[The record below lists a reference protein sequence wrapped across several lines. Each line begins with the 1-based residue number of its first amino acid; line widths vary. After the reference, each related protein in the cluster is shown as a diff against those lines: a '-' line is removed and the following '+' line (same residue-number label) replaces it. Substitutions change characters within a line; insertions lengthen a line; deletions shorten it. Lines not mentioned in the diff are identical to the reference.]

1 MSTTNTPADT
11 AGTTSPSSSVA
22 EPADSAGTTSGPTT
36 HRGSIRASGSLLG
49 WRTVDLLTVTF
60 LAVAFG
66 VAYWGYDAFYNS
78 PVISGLSFGFQ
89 PLWGLLAGP
98 WFLAGVVGG
107 LVIRRPG
114 AALFCE
120 FVAALVAMLI
130 GNTYGA
136 SGLLSGLLQG
146 LGAEAA
152 FLVLGYGG
160 FGLLAAALAGGLAA
174 PLEAVYEWFTWTAEW
189 SFPWK
194 LAYGGLMIVSG
205 VLVAGVGGW
214 ALTRALAVAGGL
226 GAFPAGQEVRERGAV
241 WRGAVRGHTPD

>member
-1 MSTTNTPADT
+1 MSSTNTPATSADT
-11 AGTTSPSSSVA
+11 PSAHTDTTTATTPAAGT
-22 EPADSAGTTSGPTT
+22 SGLA
-36 HRGSIRASGSLLG
+36 RRRSIRASGSLMS

-78 PVISGLSFGFQ
+78 PLISGLSFGFQ

-114 AALFCE
+114 AALLCE

-152 FLVLGYGG
+152 FLILGYGG
-160 FGLLAAALAGGLAA
+160 FGLFAAALAGGLAA
-174 PLEAVYEWFTWTAEW
+174 PLEAVYEWFTWTADW

-194 LAYGGLMIVSG
+194 LAYGALMVVSG
-205 VLVAGVGGW
+205 VLIAGVGGW
-214 ALTRALAVAGGL
+214 ALTKALAVAGGL

-241 WRGAVRGHTPD
+241 

>member
-1 MSTTNTPADT
+1 MSTTNTPA
-11 AGTTSPSSSVA
+11 GS
-22 EPADSAGTTSGPTT
+22 ADPTT
-36 HRGSIRASGSLLG
+36 TAPATDPTADPTTTHPTTTDPETDVARRRGSIRATAPLLG

-89 PLWGLLAGP
+89 PLWGLFAGP
-98 WFLAGVVGG
+98 WLLAGVVGG
-107 LVIRRPG
+107 LVVRRPG

-146 LGAEAA
+146 LGAEVA
-152 FLVLGYGG
+152 FLVLGYGA
-160 FGLLAAALAGGLAA
+160 FGLGAAVLAGALAA
-174 PLEAVYEWFTWTAEW
+174 PLEAVYEWFTWTQDW
-189 SFPWK
+189 SFGWK
-194 LAYGGLMIVSG
+194 LGYGAMMVLSG
-205 VLVAGVGGW
+205 AVVAGAGGW
-214 ALTRALAVAGGL
+214 ALTRALARAGGL
-226 GAFPAGQEVRERGAV
+226 GAFPAGQEVRERRAV
-241 WRGAVRGHTPD
+241 

>member
-1 MSTTNTPADT
+1 MSTTNTPAGS
-11 AGTTSPSSSVA
+11 AETTTPTT
-22 EPADSAGTTSGPTT
+22 PADPAASAGVPSAPAR
-36 HRGSIRASGSLLG
+36 RGSIRATAPLFG

-78 PVISGLSFGFQ
+78 PFVSGLSFGFQ
-89 PLWGLLAGP
+89 PLWGLFAGP

-152 FLVLGYGG
+152 FLVFGYGA
-160 FGLLAAALAGGLAA
+160 FGLGAAVFAGALAA
-174 PLEAVYEWFTWTAEW
+174 PLEAVYEWFTWTKDW
-189 SFPWK
+189 SFGWK
-194 LAYGGLMIVSG
+194 LAYGAIMVVSG
-205 VLVAGVGGW
+205 AVVAGAGGW
-214 ALTRALAVAGGL
+214 ALTKALARAGGL

-241 WRGAVRGHTPD
+241 